1 MGSPHID
8 LQQGGIGLGIYGA
21 RGTIAAH
28 REFGPK
34 SDGVVRRRQAAFL
47 KHSPRRLQRLLIERR
62 LPLPRHRMMRA
73 LLLQNFRGR
82 GGQRHGSPEGQLSAK
97 CVQDGLR
104 REVSRGLIGIDRILR
119 DLPQAAVPKMVG
131 PMNRHCVEPLHA
143 DGMERRK
150 SRRIVFRDDFGNCG
164 DLVSLARLASRQQPQ
179 DADPGRRRVN
189 QPVAILDLF
198 ERVRFQRPMD
208 SFFNFAGHIDNS
220 FDPSEYNS
228 EMPTHIK
235 EAPEVILGAA
245 GPAIS
250 VDRERTRAL
259 RTRQTI
265 VVLLLFGG
273 YGALY
278 FCRAD
283 LSVATPLLVEELV
296 RHGISHADA
305 IIRMGSIA
313 SFGVL
318 AYALGKIFLTGLGD
332 FWGGRINFLIGLG
345 GATLFTLM
353 FASGLSLPLF
363 TMAWIGNR
371 LTQSISWA
379 GLIKVSSKWFDF
391 SSYGMIIGILSISY
405 LVGDA
410 AARQWMGMLIEHGF
424 GWRTLFYFAA
434 AVVALFLVVNFFFL
448 RESRL
453 DAGFVE
459 AKPNPLN
466 LFAASESRPQSVREL
481 LLPLVRSRAFLLV
494 CLLSLGCTII
504 RESFNFWT
512 PVYLRDYLGYSMSN
526 AARMSAV
533 FPGVGAVSVLATGWL
548 SDRLGVNG
556 RSLIMFVGL
565 GATAAALL
573 VLMTMR
579 SSSTGPLLPLI
590 AIGTIA
596 FCLLGPYSYLG
607 GAIALDF
614 GGKQAGA
621 VSSGIIDGV
630 GYLGAVVA
638 GDSIARVSVAFGW
651 QGVFVALAAVSALAA
666 IGAGCLY
673 LVGAKAAARGKHLP

>member
-1 MGSPHID
+1 M
-8 LQQGGIGLGIYGA
+8 
-21 RGTIAAH
+21 
-28 REFGPK
+28 PK
-34 SDGVVRRRQAAFL
+34 
-47 KHSPRRLQRLLIERR
+47 
-62 LPLPRHRMMRA
+62 
-73 LLLQNFRGR
+73 
-82 GGQRHGSPEGQLSAK
+82 
-97 CVQDGLR
+97 
-104 REVSRGLIGIDRILR
+104 
-119 DLPQAAVPKMVG
+119 
-131 PMNRHCVEPLHA
+131 
-143 DGMERRK
+143 
-150 SRRIVFRDDFGNCG
+150 
-164 DLVSLARLASRQQPQ
+164 
-179 DADPGRRRVN
+179 
-189 QPVAILDLF
+189 
-198 ERVRFQRPMD
+198 
-208 SFFNFAGHIDNS
+208 
-220 FDPSEYNS
+220 
-228 EMPTHIK
+228 HIK
-235 EAPEVILGAA
+235 EAPEAILGTV
-245 GPAIS
+245 GPAAS
-250 VDRERTRAL
+250 MDRARTRSL
-259 RTRQTI
+259 RMRQTV

-296 RHGISHADA
+296 KHGVSHADA

-318 AYALGKIFLTGLGD
+318 AYALGKLFLTGLGD

-345 GATLFTLM
+345 GAAAFTLM
-353 FASGLSLPLF
+353 FASGLSLPVF
-363 TMAWIGNR
+363 TIAWIGNR

-424 GWRTLFYFAA
+424 GWRVLFYFAA
-434 AVVALFLVVNFFFL
+434 AVVALLLVLNFFFL

-466 LFAASESRPQSVREL
+466 LFAASESRPQSLGAL
-481 LLPLVRSRAFLLV
+481 LLPLIRSRAFLLV

-512 PVYLRDYLGYSMSN
+512 PSYLREYLGYSMSN

-548 SDRLGVNG
+548 SDRLGANS

-573 VLMTMR
+573 VLMTVR
-579 SSSTGPLLPLI
+579 TSSAGPLLPLI
-590 AIGTIA
+590 SIGTIA

-607 GAIALDF
+607 GAFALDF

-621 VSSGIIDGV
+621 ASSGIIDGV
-630 GYLGAVVA
+630 GYMGAVVA
-638 GDSIARVSVAFGW
+638 GQGVGRVSVAFGW

-666 IGAGCLY
+666 LGAGYLY
-673 LVGAKAAARGKHLP
+673 LLGAKAASRGKHLP

>member
-1 MGSPHID
+1 
-8 LQQGGIGLGIYGA
+8 
-21 RGTIAAH
+21 
-28 REFGPK
+28 
-34 SDGVVRRRQAAFL
+34 
-47 KHSPRRLQRLLIERR
+47 
-62 LPLPRHRMMRA
+62 
-73 LLLQNFRGR
+73 
-82 GGQRHGSPEGQLSAK
+82 
-97 CVQDGLR
+97 
-104 REVSRGLIGIDRILR
+104 
-119 DLPQAAVPKMVG
+119 
-131 PMNRHCVEPLHA
+131 
-143 DGMERRK
+143 
-150 SRRIVFRDDFGNCG
+150 
-164 DLVSLARLASRQQPQ
+164 
-179 DADPGRRRVN
+179 
-189 QPVAILDLF
+189 
-198 ERVRFQRPMD
+198 
-208 SFFNFAGHIDNS
+208 
-220 FDPSEYNS
+220 
-228 EMPTHIK
+228 MPTHIK
-235 EAPEVILGAA
+235 EAPEAILGAV
-245 GPAIS
+245 GPAAS
-250 VDRERTRAL
+250 MDRAQTRSL
-259 RTRQTI
+259 RIRQTV

-296 RHGISHADA
+296 KHGVSHADA

-318 AYALGKIFLTGLGD
+318 AYALGKLFLTGLGD

-345 GATLFTLM
+345 GAAAFTLM
-353 FASGLSLPLF
+353 FASGLSLPVF
-363 TMAWIGNR
+363 TIAWIGNR

-424 GWRTLFYFAA
+424 GWRILFYFAA
-434 AVVALFLVVNFFFL
+434 AVVALLLVLNFFFL

-466 LFAASESRPQSVREL
+466 LFAASESRPQSWSEL
-481 LLPLVRSRAFLLV
+481 LLPLIRSRAFLLV

-512 PVYLRDYLGYSMSN
+512 PSYLREYLGYSMSN

-548 SDRLGVNG
+548 SDHLGANS

-573 VLMTMR
+573 VLMTVR
-579 SSSTGPLLPLI
+579 SSATGPLLPLI

-607 GAIALDF
+607 GAFALDF

-621 VSSGIIDGV
+621 ASSGIIDGV
-630 GYLGAVVA
+630 GYMGAVVA
-638 GDSIARVSVAFGW
+638 GQGIGRVSVAFGW

-666 IGAGCLY
+666 LGAGYLY
-673 LVGAKAAARGKHLP
+673 LLSVKAAARGKHLP

>member
-1 MGSPHID
+1 
-8 LQQGGIGLGIYGA
+8 
-21 RGTIAAH
+21 
-28 REFGPK
+28 
-34 SDGVVRRRQAAFL
+34 
-47 KHSPRRLQRLLIERR
+47 
-62 LPLPRHRMMRA
+62 
-73 LLLQNFRGR
+73 
-82 GGQRHGSPEGQLSAK
+82 
-97 CVQDGLR
+97 
-104 REVSRGLIGIDRILR
+104 
-119 DLPQAAVPKMVG
+119 
-131 PMNRHCVEPLHA
+131 
-143 DGMERRK
+143 
-150 SRRIVFRDDFGNCG
+150 
-164 DLVSLARLASRQQPQ
+164 
-179 DADPGRRRVN
+179 
-189 QPVAILDLF
+189 
-198 ERVRFQRPMD
+198 
-208 SFFNFAGHIDNS
+208 
-220 FDPSEYNS
+220 
-228 EMPTHIK
+228 MPTQIK
-235 EAPEVILGAA
+235 EAPEAILGAV
-245 GPAIS
+245 GPAAS
-250 VDRERTRAL
+250 MDRAQTRSL
-259 RTRQTI
+259 RIRQTV

-296 RHGISHADA
+296 KHGVSHADA

-318 AYALGKIFLTGLGD
+318 AYALGKLFLTGLGD

-345 GATLFTLM
+345 GAAAFTLM
-353 FASGLSLPLF
+353 FASGLSLPVF
-363 TMAWIGNR
+363 TIAWIGNR

-405 LVGDA
+405 LIGDA

-424 GWRTLFYFAA
+424 GWRILFYFAA
-434 AVVALFLVVNFFFL
+434 AVVALLLVLNFFFL

-466 LFAASESRPQSVREL
+466 LFAASESRPQSWSEL
-481 LLPLVRSRAFLLV
+481 LLPLIRSRAFLLV

-512 PVYLRDYLGYSMSN
+512 PSYLREYLGYSMSN

-548 SDRLGVNG
+548 SDRLGANS

-573 VLMTMR
+573 VLMTVR
-579 SSSTGPLLPLI
+579 TSATGPLLPLI

-607 GAIALDF
+607 GAFALDF

-621 VSSGIIDGV
+621 ASSGIIDGV
-630 GYLGAVVA
+630 GYMGAVVA
-638 GDSIARVSVAFGW
+638 GQGIGRVSVAFGW

-666 IGAGCLY
+666 LGAGYLY
-673 LVGAKAAARGKHLP
+673 LLSAKAAARGKHLP

>member
-1 MGSPHID
+1 M
-8 LQQGGIGLGIYGA
+8 
-21 RGTIAAH
+21 
-28 REFGPK
+28 
-34 SDGVVRRRQAAFL
+34 
-47 KHSPRRLQRLLIERR
+47 
-62 LPLPRHRMMRA
+62 
-73 LLLQNFRGR
+73 
-82 GGQRHGSPEGQLSAK
+82 
-97 CVQDGLR
+97 
-104 REVSRGLIGIDRILR
+104 
-119 DLPQAAVPKMVG
+119 
-131 PMNRHCVEPLHA
+131 
-143 DGMERRK
+143 
-150 SRRIVFRDDFGNCG
+150 
-164 DLVSLARLASRQQPQ
+164 
-179 DADPGRRRVN
+179 
-189 QPVAILDLF
+189 AI
-198 ERVRFQRPMD
+198 
-208 SFFNFAGHIDNS
+208 
-220 FDPSEYNS
+220 
-228 EMPTHIK
+228 
-235 EAPEVILGAA
+235 APELAVAPNASSSGTQNR
-245 GPAIS
+245 S
-250 VDRERTRAL
+250 L
-259 RTRQTI
+259 RFRQTT
-265 VVLLLFGG
+265 VMLLLFGG

-283 LSVATPLLVEELV
+283 LSVATPLLVEELG
-296 RHGISHADA
+296 RHGVSHAVA

-318 AYALGKIFLTGLGD
+318 AYALGKLFLTGLGD

-345 GATLFTLM
+345 GATAFTLM

-363 TMAWIGNR
+363 SIAWIGNR
-371 LTQSISWA
+371 LTQSLSWA
-379 GLIKVSSKWFDF
+379 GLIKVSSKWFDY

-434 AVVALFLVVNFFFL
+434 AVVGLFFAVNYFFL

-453 DAGFVE
+453 DAGFIE
-459 AKPNPLN
+459 AQPNPLN
-466 LFAASESRPQSVREL
+466 LFASSESRPQGLREL
-481 LLPLVRSRAFLLV
+481 LLPLVRSRAFLVV

-512 PVYLRDYLGYSMSN
+512 PVYLRDYLGYSVSN
-526 AARMSAV
+526 AARMSSI

-548 SDRLGVNG
+548 SDRLGING

-565 GATAAALL
+565 AATAAALL

-607 GAIALDF
+607 GAFALDF

-638 GDSIARVSVAFGW
+638 GDSIARVSVSFGW
-651 QGVFVALAAVSALAA
+651 PGVFVALAAVSALAA
-666 IGAGCLY
+666 FGAGYLY
-673 LVGAKAAARGKHLP
+673 YLGAKAAASKEPLP

>member
-1 MGSPHID
+1 
-8 LQQGGIGLGIYGA
+8 
-21 RGTIAAH
+21 
-28 REFGPK
+28 
-34 SDGVVRRRQAAFL
+34 
-47 KHSPRRLQRLLIERR
+47 
-62 LPLPRHRMMRA
+62 
-73 LLLQNFRGR
+73 
-82 GGQRHGSPEGQLSAK
+82 
-97 CVQDGLR
+97 
-104 REVSRGLIGIDRILR
+104 
-119 DLPQAAVPKMVG
+119 
-131 PMNRHCVEPLHA
+131 
-143 DGMERRK
+143 
-150 SRRIVFRDDFGNCG
+150 
-164 DLVSLARLASRQQPQ
+164 
-179 DADPGRRRVN
+179 
-189 QPVAILDLF
+189 
-198 ERVRFQRPMD
+198 
-208 SFFNFAGHIDNS
+208 
-220 FDPSEYNS
+220 
-228 EMPTHIK
+228 MPTHIK
-235 EAPEVILGAA
+235 EAPEAILGAV
-245 GPAIS
+245 GPAAS
-250 VDRERTRAL
+250 MDRAQTRSL
-259 RTRQTI
+259 RIRQTV

-296 RHGISHADA
+296 KHGVSHADA

-318 AYALGKIFLTGLGD
+318 AYALGKLFLTGLGD

-345 GATLFTLM
+345 GAAAFTLM
-353 FASGLSLPLF
+353 FASGLSLPVF
-363 TMAWIGNR
+363 TIAWIGNR

-405 LVGDA
+405 LIGDA

-424 GWRTLFYFAA
+424 GWRILFYFAA
-434 AVVALFLVVNFFFL
+434 AVVALLLVLNFFFL

-466 LFAASESRPQSVREL
+466 LFAASESRPQSWSEL
-481 LLPLVRSRAFLLV
+481 LLPLIRSRAFLLV

-512 PVYLRDYLGYSMSN
+512 PSYLREYLGYSMSN

-548 SDRLGVNG
+548 SDRLGANS

-573 VLMTMR
+573 VLMTVR
-579 SSSTGPLLPLI
+579 SSATGPLLPLI

-607 GAIALDF
+607 GAFALDF

-621 VSSGIIDGV
+621 ASSGIIDGV
-630 GYLGAVVA
+630 GYMGAVVA
-638 GDSIARVSVAFGW
+638 GQGIGRVSVAFGW

-666 IGAGCLY
+666 LGAGYLY
-673 LVGAKAAARGKHLP
+673 LLSVKAAARGKHLP